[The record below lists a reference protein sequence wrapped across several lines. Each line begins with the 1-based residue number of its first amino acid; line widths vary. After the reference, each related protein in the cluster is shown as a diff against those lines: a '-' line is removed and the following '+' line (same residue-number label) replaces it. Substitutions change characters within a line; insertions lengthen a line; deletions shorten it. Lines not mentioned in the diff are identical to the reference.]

1 LSTFFKRPLWMPI
14 LAVLTVGWLL
24 AACSSASPATEA
36 PAQYLPAIESQ
47 AETTPTA
54 VTAKSTQQAQFLP
67 ALENQA
73 NANPT
78 ETQTPAEVTPP
89 AARKTI
95 KAGLEAS
102 DPGTA
107 QLASGEIQ
115 LVEFFA
121 FW

>member
-1 LSTFFKRPLWMPI
+1 LSTFPKRPLWMPI

-36 PAQYLPAIESQ
+36 PAQYLPAIESH
-47 AETTPTA
+47 AETTSTA
-54 VTAKSTQQAQFLP
+54 VAVEATQQTQFLP

-73 NANPT
+73 SANPT
-78 ETQTPAEVTPP
+78 ETPAEATPP
-89 AARKTI
+89 ATRNTI

-107 QLASGEIQ
+107 QLSSGEIQ

>member
-1 LSTFFKRPLWMPI
+1 MPI
-14 LAVLTVGWLL
+14 LAVLALGWLL
-24 AACSSASPATEA
+24 TACSSASSTTDT
-36 PAQYLPAIESQ
+36 PAQSQPAIEIQ
-47 AETTPTA
+47 AQTTPTA
-54 VTAKSTQQAQFLP
+54 VAAEATQQVQFLP

-73 NANPT
+73 NAKPT
-78 ETQTPAEVTPP
+78 ETLAQVTPP

>member
-1 LSTFFKRPLWMPI
+1 MSTFFKRPLWMPI
-14 LAVLTVGWLL
+14 LAVLMVGWLL
-24 AACSSASPATEA
+24 AACSSAPPATEA

-54 VTAKSTQQAQFLP
+54 VAAEATQQAQFLP

-73 NANPT
+73 SANPT
-78 ETQTPAEVTPP
+78 ETPTEVTPP
-89 AARKTI
+89 AARKTV

>member
-1 LSTFFKRPLWMPI
+1 ML
-14 LAVLTVGWLL
+14 GWLL
-24 AACSSASPATEA
+24 TACSGSSPAA
-36 PAQYLPAIESQ
+36 DPATQSLPAIESQ

-54 VTAKSTQQAQFLP
+54 GAAEAAATTPQTQFLP

-73 NANPT
+73 SANPT
-78 ETQTPAEVTPP
+78 ETPTS
-89 AARKTI
+89 AAPSPTHKAV

-102 DPGTA
+102 DPQSA